1 MLSRSDRGGRDVGV
15 GGVEV
20 DGFVAPSPVPNIE
33 PPVTDYRRCTGV
45 AGLRAGPPCH
55 PRPTAHGDRCRRA
68 DRTDPC
74 RLPRPRRVG
83 ARLIDESD
91 SDARQFAGRALRLAL
106 EVLDRR
112 RPVAHLGTMADA
124 SVVSAVGTLVSGGFV
139 PGHAMGVAI
148 LTRVDVVMVNDV
160 AAELF
165 AAYDRGHRHF
175 ALAARIT
182 RTRGRGWRL
191 TALRVR

>member
-15 GGVEV
+15 GGFEV
-20 DGFVAPSPVPNIE
+20 DGFVARPQVSNIE
-33 PPVTDYRRCTGV
+33 PSVADHRRCAGV
-45 AGLRAGPPCH
+45 AGLRAGPSCR
-55 PRPTAHGDRCRRA
+55 PRPTVHGGRCLRA

-74 RLPRPRRVG
+74 RPPRPGHVG
-83 ARLIDESD
+83 SRLIDESD
-91 SDARQFAGRALRLAL
+91 SDARQFARRALRVAL

-124 SVVSAVGTLVSGGFV
+124 SVVAAVGTLVRGGFV
-139 PGHAMGVAI
+139 PGCGVGVAV
-148 LTRVDVVMVNDV
+148 LTRVDVVKVNEI

-182 RTRGRGWRL
+182 RTRGGSWRL
-191 TALRVR
+191 TAIRVR